1 MRIIAE
7 AVERPPL
14 LDMVSRGLL
23 DMFSEHTIPMWL
35 TYGVQLHFDS
45 LDILGEESAIFRPRM
60 ESQYYLTHLIIS
72 QEAIEKDWE
81 DPMMP
86 KTPQYALYN
95 SFKDVFN
102 DTSPWV
108 FHDGFSKQWERLKKD
123 PKVGGHPIFRVLKS
137 KPHYLYEHN
146 PLLCGMMKYHTLVHW
161 YAAGIS
167 HEATSCSLLFMAHVY
182 MDTQLRSPSDPV
194 WPDMEFMLFSQD
206 PRYLL
211 LKRPPESPEEART
224 LFDIASNPRYDP
236 NNKTRFFRDASVFGD
251 SVYLPRGAVAS
262 WINKKPGGAF
272 NGKIDTIAKALLAAS
287 SPDATRGRLARAM
300 QASQEKQGL
309 KLEPLNGKE
318 GLTLIAILQH
328 FAFWLQADMPDL
340 CFNGALMQR
349 QCSDTWKA
357 IYKALER
364 DPAWDS
370 SFSKFGKSAQRAANA
385 IISTSVI
392 EGKYPHFIDIA
403 RKAML
408 ECLQQQDSGL
418 GCPRSEV
425 CLMDMVKYHKRAA
438 RLLTDD
444 GPLSIDNL
452 YKGWTAEQKQQKKD
466 ALADAVTQTEGTTGD
481 AGLEAMFKAQALK
494 SMMGRALGGAN
505 EECMVM

>member
-1 MRIIAE
+1 
-7 AVERPPL
+7 
-14 LDMVSRGLL
+14 
-23 DMFSEHTIPMWL
+23 
-35 TYGVQLHFDS
+35 
-45 LDILGEESAIFRPRM
+45 
-60 ESQYYLTHLIIS
+60 
-72 QEAIEKDWE
+72 
-81 DPMMP
+81 
-86 KTPQYALYN
+86 
-95 SFKDVFN
+95 
-102 DTSPWV
+102 
-108 FHDGFSKQWERLKKD
+108 
-123 PKVGGHPIFRVLKS
+123 
-137 KPHYLYEHN
+137 
-146 PLLCGMMKYHTLVHW
+146 
-161 YAAGIS
+161 
-167 HEATSCSLLFMAHVY
+167 
-182 MDTQLRSPSDPV
+182 
-194 WPDMEFMLFSQD
+194 
-206 PRYLL
+206 
-211 LKRPPESPEEART
+211 
-224 LFDIASNPRYDP
+224 
-236 NNKTRFFRDASVFGD
+236 
-251 SVYLPRGAVAS
+251 
-262 WINKKPGGAF
+262 
-272 NGKIDTIAKALLAAS
+272 
-287 SPDATRGRLARAM
+287 
-300 QASQEKQGL
+300 
-309 KLEPLNGKE
+309 
-318 GLTLIAILQH
+318 
-328 FAFWLQADMPDL
+328 
-340 CFNGALMQR
+340 MQR

-408 ECLQQQDSGL
+408 EYLQQQDSGL

-481 AGLEAMFKAQALK
+481 ADLEAMFKAQALK